1 MEYTFEEAQV
11 DFLRKSF
18 NNIGIDL
25 TDKQVNQF
33 LKYYE
38 MLVETN
44 KVVNLTRIVEFKDV
58 VIKHFVDSCLILKE
72 ENDIFNKKAVSVIDV
87 GTGGGFP
94 GIPLK
99 ILCPNIKLVLLDS
112 LNKRINFLKN
122 VVECLELEN
131 VECIHGR
138 AEEAARNSNLRESF
152 DYSVSR
158 AVANLATLSEYCTPF
173 VKKGGCFISYKA
185 GNSEEEI
192 DSSKNAIKTLN
203 CKIAKIVEI
212 KLEDYDSQNGNTE
225 EVIRKFVFIK
235 KNNNTPKAYPRK
247 AGTPSKNPL

>member
-58 VIKHFVDSCLILKE
+58 VIKHFVDSCLIIKE
-72 ENDIFNKKAVSVIDV
+72 KNDIFNKKAVSVIDV

-131 VECIHGR
+131 
-138 AEEAARNSNLRESF
+138 L
-152 DYSVSR
+152 
-158 AVANLATLSEYCTPF
+158 
-173 VKKGGCFISYKA
+173 
-185 GNSEEEI
+185 
-192 DSSKNAIKTLN
+192 
-203 CKIAKIVEI
+203 
-212 KLEDYDSQNGNTE
+212 
-225 EVIRKFVFIK
+225 
-235 KNNNTPKAYPRK
+235 
-247 AGTPSKNPL
+247 